1 MLSDVEIIALFKKA
15 VLTIERKELNEITV
29 ETNIAELGFDSV
41 TTMEILSEIEDEL
54 EIEFPEEELG
64 EIYLMSDLIR
74 LVRKLT

>member
-15 VLTIERKELNEITV
+15 VLTIERKELNDIAP

-41 TTMEILSEIEDEL
+41 TTMEILSEIEEEL
-54 EIEFPEEELG
+54 EIEFPEEDLS

-74 LVRKLT
+74 LVRTLV